1 MTGNVG
7 GEITADEVMLN
18 PEYLRKL
25 REEEARKSALWR
37 LPTKEEMDE
46 MFKDKDIFSRLMTF
60 FSTQKKGFSAR
71 PTFSM
76 KEVIDRQGRRRM
88 IPFFGIQGT
97 F

>member
-1 MTGNVG
+1 
-7 GEITADEVMLN
+7 MLN
-18 PEYLRKL
+18 PEYLRRL
-25 REEEARKSALWR
+25 REEEAHKSALGR
-37 LPTKEEMDE
+37 PPTKEEMDE
-46 MFKDKDIFSRLMTF
+46 MFKDRDIFDRLMTF
-60 FSTQKKGFSAR
+60 WEKPKTGFSAR